1 MVLNLLAAQLE
12 LEDMLYYELETLS
25 TIKKK
30 HNLQLDSRNLRAHR
44 L

>member
-25 TIKKK
+25 AIKKIIY
-30 HNLQLDSRNLRAHR
+30 S
-44 L
+44 